1 MTHNHLRYVYIN
13 YIALALANLVHA
25 KRLGVAIFAIVL
37 NSMVDEQTGS
47 TFTWLNSH
55 LRNHQRQDSNSD
67 CTDSE
72 MVQMRSLRKC
82 QHIVSKRNDR
92 VFLLGTCTQEEA
104 NRQMARHVI

>member
-25 KRLGVAIFAIVL
+25 KRLGVAIFAIVP

-55 LRNHQRQDSNSD
+55 LRNRQQVK
-67 CTDSE
+67 TLIRT
-72 MVQMRSLRKC
+72 VQIQKWYKYDPS
-82 QHIVSKRNDR
+82 VSVN
-92 VFLLGTCTQEEA
+92 T
-104 NRQMARHVI
+104 